1 MKVTHR
7 RMTSEAV
14 VLGVEYHGGGLR
26 RDGLL
31 DLLDGLEGV
40 EVLTLAHVLLILVVV
55 VRVATAAGLPDS
67 EEAELL
73 VHRSVGRR
81 LRGPAGGQVVDV
93 AVRSAV
99 LIWFCGKRSKS
110 KYVRFPIAL
119 RKKNCRE
126 MTQRHATLQFHS

>member
-55 VRVATAAGLPDS
+55 VRVATAGLPDA

-81 LRGPAGGQVVDV
+81 LRGSAGGQVVDV
-93 AVRSAV
+93 AVRSAEV
-99 LIWFCGKRSKS
+99 LIWICGQSSPRVVSYKHRQ
-110 KYVRFPIAL
+110 A
-119 RKKNCRE
+119 
-126 MTQRHATLQFHS
+126 